1 MNRNYTLW
9 MLGWLYRKW
18 VDESWHILLKR
29 FWAGILEKKNE
40 LFIRAFVCGEG
51 SIILSPLLDE
61 PLVFKWTPRLK
72 WPPCLRPLLAC
83 NKRKFPLGF
92 CCDPVTT
99 LSPESLSLTCCL
111 LTNGNGSWPLAGMSA
126 DGEWKITGGYA
137 LCPPCPHH
145 PTCDQLSTG

>member
-1 MNRNYTLW
+1 
-9 MLGWLYRKW
+9 MLAWLYRKW

-29 FWAGILEKKNE
+29 FWAGILEKKKTE

-61 PLVFKWTPRLK
+61 PLVFKWIPRLK
-72 WPPCLRPLLAC
+72 WPPRLRPLLAC
-83 NKRKFPLGF
+83 NERKFPLGF

-111 LTNGNGSWPLAGMSA
+111 STDGNGSWPLAGMSA
-126 DGEWKITGGYA
+126 YGERKITGGYA
-137 LCPPCPHH
+137 LCTPLSSPPLYH